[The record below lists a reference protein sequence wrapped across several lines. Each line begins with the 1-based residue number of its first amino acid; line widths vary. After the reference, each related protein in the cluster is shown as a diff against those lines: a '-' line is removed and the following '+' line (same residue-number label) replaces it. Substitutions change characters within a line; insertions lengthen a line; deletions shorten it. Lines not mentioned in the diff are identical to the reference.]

1 MLFVF
6 HVSHLSFMNFNS
18 RNRNNYVSR
27 NKNNY
32 AFIWIILI
40 KIILEETKTK
50 RELVIHERKR

>member
-1 MLFVF
+1 
-6 HVSHLSFMNFNS
+6 MNFNS

-32 AFIWIILI
+32 AFMWIILI